1 MKSLETPRFSC
12 LDNGCLDEYYGR
24 MGSESLTTNRKFDSQ
39 EQEVYLSLWRTYD
52 RLKAIEDELFGEWQ
66 ITSQQYNVLRILQAA
81 APDSV
86 PTLQISNR
94 LISRAPD
101 ITRMLDKLQQN
112 GWVRRVRTE
121 EDRRTVLV
129 EITTEGLELLE
140 KLQEPVKSLHVSQL
154 GHLSPTDRSTLCRL
168 LQKTR
173 KPHEPPGGQW

>member
-1 MKSLETPRFSC
+1 MSQ
-12 LDNGCLDEYYGR
+12 
-24 MGSESLTTNRKFDSQ
+24 ESLATIRKFDSQ

-52 RLKAIEDELFGEWQ
+52 RLKAIEDDLFGQWG

-81 APDSV
+81 APEPV

-101 ITRMLDKLQQN
+101 ITRMLDKLQLN
-112 GWVRRVRTE
+112 GWIRRVRTE

-129 EITTEGLELLE
+129 EITDEGQQLLE
-140 KLQEPVKSLHVSQL
+140 KLEEPVKSLHISQL
-154 GHLSPTDRSTLCRL
+154 GHLSQTDRATLCQL

>member
-1 MKSLETPRFSC
+1 M
-12 LDNGCLDEYYGR
+12 DEYYR
-24 MGSESLTTNRKFDSQ
+24 SMGSESLTTNRKFDSQ

-52 RLKAIEDELFGEWQ
+52 RLKAIEDELFGKWQ

-129 EITTEGLELLE
+129 EITTEGQDLLE

-154 GHLSPTDRSTLCRL
+154 GHLSPTDRATLCRL
-168 LQKTR
+168 LGKAR
-173 KPHEPPGGQW
+173 KPHEPPDGQW